1 MLPDRVSNPG
11 PLTYESG
18 ALPIAL
24 RGPALKYG
32 NIHCWSGKG
41 IAWFS
46 FKYDTKEND
55 DALEQSLV
63 SRAPPDE
70 VGGAH

>member
-1 MLPDRVSNPG
+1 M
-11 PLTYESG
+11 E
-18 ALPIAL
+18 
-24 RGPALKYG
+24 

-70 VGGAH
+70 VCEAH

>member
-1 MLPDRVSNPG
+1 MV
-11 PLTYESG
+11 
-18 ALPIAL
+18 A
-24 RGPALKYG
+24 
-32 NIHCWSGKG
+32 
-41 IAWFS
+41 

-70 VGGAH
+70 VGGAL